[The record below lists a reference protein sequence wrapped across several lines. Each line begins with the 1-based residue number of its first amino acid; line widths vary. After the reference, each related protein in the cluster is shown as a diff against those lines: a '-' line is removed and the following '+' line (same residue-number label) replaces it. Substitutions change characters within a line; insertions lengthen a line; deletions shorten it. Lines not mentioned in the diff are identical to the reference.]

1 MGMTGQGGQAEDA
14 YWTKRSQ
21 VERRVSASGQAPF
34 LMCCNK
40 EILYHGFLC
49 FSSIAVTVTQAT
61 VLNFFIIAFFRGA
74 SHQIATYF
82 WFLGDLFIVCFF
94 AISFTTAYRYIH
106 LRRKLEDSRLYT
118 EPQIQQKIQRSIY
131 KHVMWLSPRHCGT
144 LPFSFI
150 TWFVYSS
157 VLVAKLCLILS
168 SGIPT
173 ELVQSNMKNNTSASI
188 NDMHD
193 PIHGLDSNLL
203 KVAVGLSALVFIIML
218 QAHHNHDPD
227 SPHSGYIA
235 GVCHNIAVE
244 VFDSVTLLSLLFVQ
258 DRKGNFIEIWNY
270 FKHGIIVLSS
280 INLILPTLT
289 LYGLSLSGF
298 GRHLNRVIHIKVLSQ
313 LLQLF
318 VINIPFLGV
327 RIYLWAWMKYDLSLF
342 VVKNL
347 CYIFMLM
354 HSLYPGMVYVLTGKP
369 CGHLVPF
376 SNDKKKSIEVVDGGA
391 NQANSPTSSNEIEL
405 VPMQLQSPATSE
417 QPRNLNRVSKQAYES
432 GDESTP

>member
-1 MGMTGQGGQAEDA
+1 
-14 YWTKRSQ
+14 
-21 VERRVSASGQAPF
+21 
-34 LMCCNK
+34 
-40 EILYHGFLC
+40 
-49 FSSIAVTVTQAT
+49 
-61 VLNFFIIAFFRGA
+61 
-74 SHQIATYF
+74 
-82 WFLGDLFIVCFF
+82 
-94 AISFTTAYRYIH
+94 
-106 LRRKLEDSRLYT
+106 
-118 EPQIQQKIQRSIY
+118 
-131 KHVMWLSPRHCGT
+131 
-144 LPFSFI
+144 
-150 TWFVYSS
+150 
-157 VLVAKLCLILS
+157 
-168 SGIPT
+168 
-173 ELVQSNMKNNTSASI
+173 
-188 NDMHD
+188 
-193 PIHGLDSNLL
+193 
-203 KVAVGLSALVFIIML
+203 VAVGLSALVFIIML

-227 SPHSGYIA
+227 SPHSGYIT

>member
-1 MGMTGQGGQAEDA
+1 MSRQGQADEA
-14 YWTKRSQ
+14 YWAQSHRA
-21 VERRVSASGQAPF
+21 EGRSASAKIPF

-61 VLNFFIIAFFRGA
+61 VLNFFIIAFFREYNH
-74 SHQIATYF
+74 SIATYF
-82 WFLGDLFIVCFF
+82 WFLGDLFIVCFI

-106 LRRKLEDSRLYT
+106 LRRKLEESRLYT

-173 ELVQSNMKNNTSASI
+173 ELVQSDMKNNTSASMH
-188 NDMHD
+188 DMHD

-227 SPHSGYIA
+227 SPHSGYIT

-376 SNDKKKSIEVVDGGA
+376 SIDKKKSIEVVDGSA